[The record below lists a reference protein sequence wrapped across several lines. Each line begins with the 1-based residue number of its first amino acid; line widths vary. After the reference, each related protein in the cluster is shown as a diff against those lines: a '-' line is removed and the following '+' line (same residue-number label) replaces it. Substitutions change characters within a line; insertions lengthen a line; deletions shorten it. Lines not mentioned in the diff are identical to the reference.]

1 MRDNEQKNLRIS
13 GYVQLESGWKVSIQ
27 VSRQYGWK
35 GTLKAGST
43 LSMMYASKPSL
54 FPGVLLRTYSYS
66 SLYLES
72 PSYSA
77 SVDNWDEIDEG
88 STSPTTEGL

>member
-1 MRDNEQKNLRIS
+1 MRDDEQKNLRIS
-13 GYVQLESGWKVSIQ
+13 GYVQLESGWKVSIR
-27 VSRQYGWK
+27 VSHWYGWK
-35 GTLKAGST
+35 ATLKAGST

-54 FPGVLLRTYSYS
+54 FPGVLLRSYSYTY
-66 SLYLES
+66 LYLDS